1 MRRQLL
7 RDVRV
12 LVRALED
19 HVLEQV
25 SHAGLAIGLVARAH
39 EVRHVYGDR
48 LLRGIGEEKH
58 MEAVR
63 ELVLRDAFGG
73 VDPLRLARG
82 AGGGGEGGGDG
93 ERGDE
98 ARESWHGFLRWR
110 KSWYR
115 VRDLNP

>member
-1 MRRQLL
+1 M
-7 RDVRV
+7 

-25 SHAGLAIGLVARAH
+25 SHAGLAVGLVARAY
-39 EVRHVYGDR
+39 EVRHVHCDR

-73 VDPLRLARG
+73 GDPLRLARG
-82 AGGGGEGGGDG
+82 AGGSGEGEGGGDG

-98 ARESWHGFLRWR
+98 ARESRHGFLRRR